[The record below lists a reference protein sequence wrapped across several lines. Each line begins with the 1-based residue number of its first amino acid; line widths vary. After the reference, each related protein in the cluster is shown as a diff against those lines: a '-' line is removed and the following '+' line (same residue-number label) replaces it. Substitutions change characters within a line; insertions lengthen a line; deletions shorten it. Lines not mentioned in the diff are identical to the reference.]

1 RLPGQMVPSQFV
13 TLDALPLTPN
23 GKVDRKA
30 LPAPDASREA
40 SGRGYVAP
48 RTPEEEVL
56 CGIWAEV
63 LGVERVGVED
73 NFFELGGHS
82 LLATQVMSRL
92 RDALGAELPLLTI
105 FEAPSVATLTE
116 RVLKARPE
124 GEALESP
131 PLTRVPRGGELSL
144 SFAQLRLWFVSRFEP
159 DTSVYNIPVA
169 LRFDGRLDAAALAES
184 LRAIVRRHEVLR
196 TSFRDAGREP
206 AQVVEP
212 EVDFDLPIT
221 DLSRLPESEREAEA
235 LRLARREA
243 ARPFDLTRAPL
254 VRARLVRLR
263 EVEHVLLLTMHHIVS
278 DGWSLG
284 VVVKELAA
292 LYGAFSAGEPSPLAP
307 LPIQYA
313 DFAHWQRRLLG
324 GEALEKR
331 LAYWRRRLAGAP
343 PVLELPT
350 DRPRPAA
357 QTHRGRTLTFDIP
370 GPVAALL
377 KALSRRE
384 NATLHMT
391 LLACFKALLY
401 RYTGQPE
408 VVVGS
413 PVAGRQRAEVEPLI
427 GFFVNM
433 LPLNTRLDGDLTFNE
448 LLARVRSLTLEAY
461 AHQDVPFEKLVE
473 ELRPERSL
481 SHAPFFQVA
490 FALQN
495 APRAEPRLPGVT
507 LSQFE
512 VERATAKYDLTLMMA
527 EGEGGLSASFEYST
541 DLFDATTIRRMSDNF
556 GVLLAGVAA
565 DPGRRLSELPL
576 LTNEE
581 RRRLLVEFN
590 DTAREY
596 PRHLCAH
603 QLFEEQVRRAPDSV
617 AVAGDG
623 ERLTYAELNA
633 RANRLARRL
642 RRLGVGPESRVAILL
657 ERSPELVVSLLAVL
671 KAGGCYVPL
680 DPAYPEGRLRFMLED
695 SGAEVLLTDSALS
708 GRLPG
713 PARTLCL
720 DAARERTEDESDADP
735 RFPVDPSNLAY
746 VIYTSGSTGVPK
758 GISIPHYAINRLVF
772 NTNYVS
778 LGADER
784 IAQASN
790 SSFDAA
796 TFEIWGALLHGARLV
811 IVSRDVTLSPRLFA
825 GQIREQKITTLFLT
839 TALFNQMAREAPSAF
854 EGIRN
859 LLFGGEAVEPRWV
872 KEVLSRGAP
881 VRLLHV
887 YGPTESTTYASWHL
901 VEGVPE
907 GGATVPIGGPLS
919 NTRIYLLDRGLRT
932 VPFGVAGELYIGGDG
947 LARGYLGRPGLT
959 AERFVPD
966 PFSGGGGERLYR
978 TGDVCR
984 YRPDGQIEF
993 LGRLDQQVKLRG
1005 HRVEPG
1011 EVEAALGEHPAV
1023 RECAVV
1029 VREDVAGDKRLVAY
1043 VAAAGAAEAGGL
1055 REYLRGRLPEY
1066 MVPSAYV
1073 FLDAL
1078 PLTPNGKVDRKALP
1092 APDAGGSRGGA
1103 EYVAPRTAVE
1113 KVVAGIWSELLG
1125 VERVG
1130 VHDNFFD
1137 LGGHSLLATRILSHV
1152 REIFCVELPLR
1163 SLFESPT
1170 VDSMA
1175 EAMSRAAGREAVEE
1189 IARALIE
1196 IEALSEDEVKV
1207 VLLGE
1212 PVAE

>member
-1 RLPGQMVPSQFV
+1 MPAISS
-13 TLDALPLTPN
+13 
-23 GKVDRKA
+23 DRRK
-30 LPAPDASREA
+30 LLSLMLQKE
-40 SGRGYVAP
+40 
-48 RTPEEEVL
+48 
-56 CGIWAEV
+56 
-63 LGVERVGVED
+63 
-73 NFFELGGHS
+73 GG
-82 LLATQVMSRL
+82 A
-92 RDALGAELPLLTI
+92 
-105 FEAPSVATLTE
+105 APS
-116 RVLKARPE
+116 ARAIP
-124 GEALESP
+124 S
-131 PLTRVPRGGELSL
+131 RGGEGPWPV
-144 SFAQLRLWFVSRFEP
+144 SFAQQRLWLLDQLEGGGP
-159 DTSVYNIPVA
+159 AYSVPTAVR
-169 LRFDGRLDAAALAES
+169 LTGRLDAAAL
-184 LRAIVRRHEVLR
+184 RAALSEVARRHEALR
-196 TSFRDAGREP
+196 TTFAAEAGRP
-206 AQVVEP
+206 VQLVRPPSAVA
-212 EVDFDLPIT
+212 LPVI
-221 DLSRLPESEREAEA
+221 DLSRLGAGRAEAEA
-235 LRLARREA
+235 RRA
-243 ARPFDLTRAPL
+243 AREEAGRGFDLSSGPL
-254 VRARLVRLR
+254 LRARLLRLS
-263 EVEHVLLLTMHHIVS
+263 EEEHVALLNMHHIIS
-278 DGWSLG
+278 DAWSRG
-284 VVVKELAA
+284 VLIGELVR
-292 LYGAFSAGEPSPLAP
+292 LYEAYAVGRKSPLAE
-307 LPIQYA
+307 LEVQYA
-313 DFAHWQRRLLG
+313 DYAVWQRDWLR
-324 GEALEKR
+324 GEALEEQ
-331 LAYWRRRLAGAP
+331 LSYWRRQLEGAP
-343 PVLELPT
+343 AVTDLPS
-350 DRPRPAA
+350 DRPRPAL
-357 QTHRGRTLTFDIP
+357 QSQRGAEYKF
-370 GPVAALL
+370 ALDGKLSSEL
-377 KALSRRE
+377 KKLSRE
-384 NATLHMT
+384 EGVTPFML
-391 LLACFKALLY
+391 LLAAFKVLLY
-401 RYTGQPE
+401 RYTGQTDL
-408 VVVGS
+408 VVGT
-413 PVAGRQRAEVEPLI
+413 PIAGRTRAEVEPLI
-427 GFFVNM
+427 GFFVNT
-433 LPLNTRLDGDLTFNE
+433 LALRTDLSADPSFVE
-448 LLARVRSLTLEAY
+448 LLGRARETCLGAY
-461 AHQDVPFEKLVE
+461 AHQDVPFERLVE
-473 ELRPERSL
+473 ELQPERSL
-481 SHAPFFQVA
+481 AHAPLFQVM
-490 FALQN
+490 FGLQN
-495 APRAEPRLPGVT
+495 TPQAETRLPGVT

-1175 EAMSRAAGREAVEE
+1175 EAMSRAAGPEVVEE